1 MYNLQDALT
10 SISID
15 DIMSKVSEYE
25 LWKYYCPNFETIDKS
40 FKSELYKDN
49 NPACRIYYNNGKL
62 LYKDFG
68 TQQSYSV
75 LEYIKTKYNCTYK
88 ECLNIINN
96 DFKITKSNIITSKD
110 FKLQYLNDE
119 PIIRHKSTIDIIQQG
134 YTASDYEYWKQYHIP
149 LELLEEEEIISCKSV
164 YLSTYKGVYRYEYK
178 KHSPIFAFK
187 EYNLDLEFLGY
198 KIYFPLAQKGSKW
211 LNNSSDKAIQGI
223 KSIDYNKDLIGLTK
237 SRKDILC
244 YKLLGIQTIAPY
256 NETSNL
262 DINGI
267 STVLDKFPKKF
278 LSYDNDLTGIQAT
291 LQINMKYGYP
301 YFYID
306 KNEKDLSDFIK
317 SQGLKKAKQMI
328 NNKLK
333 QINE

>member
-10 SISID
+10 NISIE

-110 FKLQYLNDE
+110 FKLQYLKVLLVASLMKVTADPPVAVLVFVIEMYLLE
-119 PIIRHKSTIDIIQQG
+119 PIPPG
-134 YTASDYEYWKQYHIP
+134 LP
-149 LELLEEEEIISCKSV
+149 
-164 YLSTYKGVYRYEYK
+164 
-178 KHSPIFAFK
+178 
-187 EYNLDLEFLGY
+187 
-198 KIYFPLAQKGSKW
+198 SKV
-211 LNNSSDKAIQGI
+211 
-223 KSIDYNKDLIGLTK
+223 T
-237 SRKDILC
+237 
-244 YKLLGIQTIAPY
+244 
-256 NETSNL
+256 
-262 DINGI
+262 
-267 STVLDKFPKKF
+267 
-278 LSYDNDLTGIQAT
+278 
-291 LQINMKYGYP
+291 
-301 YFYID
+301 
-306 KNEKDLSDFIK
+306 
-317 SQGLKKAKQMI
+317 
-328 NNKLK
+328 
-333 QINE
+333 